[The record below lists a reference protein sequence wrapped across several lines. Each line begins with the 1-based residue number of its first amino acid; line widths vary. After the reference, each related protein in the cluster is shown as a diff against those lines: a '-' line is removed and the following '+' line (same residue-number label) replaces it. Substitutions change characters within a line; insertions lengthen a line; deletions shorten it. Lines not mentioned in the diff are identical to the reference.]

1 MKGWTLRTPAAKPEP
16 QAGVPAHKESRTH
29 GTKAAPTIITI
40 ALGMLP
46 AVGGAEEMQAPL
58 LELFG
63 DNEIPN
69 QIIDGIVG
77 IGSDVMAFLMRMV
90 PFPF

>member
-1 MKGWTLRTPAAKPEP
+1 VRA
-16 QAGVPAHKESRTH
+16 
-29 GTKAAPTIITI
+29 AAPRWALIAGATAIV

-46 AVGGAEEMQAPL
+46 AVGGADEMQAPM
-58 LELFG
+58 LEPFG

-77 IGSDVMAFLMRMV
+77 IGGDVMAFLMRMV